1 MTVEKTKTKAII
13 IITPTNQ
20 NKSKERNEPITVPS
34 NNIPVT
40 HSKHRK
46 NHTHMVRLVLVL
58 LLVKDL

>member
-20 NKSKERNEPITVPS
+20 NKSKERNEPITIPS

-40 HSKHRK
+40 RSLAQEKS
-46 NHTHMVRLVLVL
+46 HTHGAIGFGVASR
-58 LLVKDL
+58 

>member
-1 MTVEKTKTKAII
+1 MTVEKTKTQAMI
-13 IITPTNQ
+13 IITLTNQ

-40 HSKHRK
+40 RSKHGK